1 MTVQKWQETSR
12 AKQAATSKLVETW
25 LPPDFSVDDKLLN
38 VMDVPASCL
47 SHTENEITLLR
58 ATELVERISSGSLKS
73 EDVVKAFCKRAAIA
87 HKLVN
92 CLTEPM
98 FEAAVARSKELDIYF
113 TENKRP
119 FGPLHGLPIS
129 LKDTCNVKGV
139 PTSLGYVGQVDRIA
153 KRDSSLVEILKA
165 AGAVIFTK
173 TNLPTAIFGSETV
186 NNLFGRTTNPRGR
199 NMTPGGSSGGEAS
212 LIALHGSPLGFG
224 TDIGG
229 SIRSPSHF
237 SGLYGLRPSHTRVP
251 HQDVVTSMDGQETI
265 HTVIGPM
272 ANSLQDLELAMRVVA
287 NSNPWLLDPK
297 CAPIPWQ
304 DAEAP
309 KKLCIGV
316 MWDDG
321 IVRPQPPIQRALKEV
336 VEKLE
341 KSGHQIIKWD
351 PLLQKD
357 IVNVWET
364 LFVSDGGQDITIELE
379 KSGEPVLPRIQ
390 RILDRAAPLS
400 TFETWQLQQRKLV
413 IQKEYLDRWNT
424 TVERSTTGRP
434 MDLILTAAKPTVA
447 TEHDKAPVYVGYA
460 AFVNLMDYP
469 SVVLPITQVDP
480 DVDEP
485 KTSAREHWNSDD
497 EQNYAAYDPV
507 VMKGMPV
514 GLQFVGRRLH
524 EENLLAC
531 AKVVEESLNA

>member
-1 MTVQKWQETSR
+1 MTVQKWQEASR

-38 VMDVPASCL
+38 VMDVPAKYL
-47 SHTENEITLLR
+47 SQTDNEITLLR
-58 ATELVERISSGSLKS
+58 ATELVEKLRSGSLKS

-92 CLTEPM
+92 CPTEPM
-98 FEAAVARSKELDIYF
+98 FEAAVARSKELDIYYS
-113 TENKRP
+113 ENKKP

-153 KRDSSLVEILKA
+153 KRDSSVVEILKA

-173 TNLPTAIFGSETV
+173 TNLPTAIF
-186 NNLFGRTTNPRGR
+186 
-199 NMTPGGSSGGEAS
+199 
-212 LIALHGSPLGFG
+212 
-224 TDIGG
+224 
-229 SIRSPSHF
+229 
-237 SGLYGLRPSHTRVP
+237 HTRVP

-272 ANSLQDLELAMRVVA
+272 ANSLQDLELAMQVIA
-287 NSNPWLLDPK
+287 NAKPWLLDPK

-304 DAEAP
+304 NVEMP
-309 KKLCIGV
+309 QKLCIGV

-321 IVRPQPPIQRALKEV
+321 IVQPQPPIQRALKEV

-341 KSGHQIIKWD
+341 KSGHEIIKWE

-364 LFVSDGGQDITIELE
+364 LFVSDGGQDIKIELE
-379 KSGEPVLPRIQ
+379 RSGEPVLPRIQ

-400 TFETWQLQQRKLV
+400 TFETWQLQQRKLI
-413 IQKEYLDRWNT
+413 IQKEYLDRWNA
-424 TVERSTTGRP
+424 TVEQSSTGRP
-434 MDLILTAAKPTVA
+434 MDLILTAAKPTIA

-469 SVVLPITQVDP
+469 SVVIPATQVDP
-480 DVDEP
+480 EVDEP
-485 KTSAREHWNSDD
+485 KLSTREAWNPDD

-531 AKVVEESLNA
+531 AKIVEKALSA

>member
-1 MTVQKWQETSR
+1 MTVQNWQEVSK
-12 AKQAATSKLVETW
+12 AKCAAVSKLVDPW
-25 LPPDFSVDDKLLN
+25 LPPDFVDDDKLLN
-38 VMDVPASCL
+38 VMDIPAKYL
-47 SHTENEITLLR
+47 SRTDNEITLMT
-58 ATELVERISSGSLKS
+58 ATELVEKMSSGSLKC
-73 EDVVKAFCKRAAIA
+73 EDVVKAFCKRAALA

-92 CLTEPM
+92 CLTEPI
-98 FEAAVARSKELDIYF
+98 FEAAVARSKELDIYYA
-113 TENKRP
+113 EHKKP

-153 KRDSSLVEILKA
+153 QRDSSLVEILKA

-199 NMTPGGSSGGEAS
+199 NMTCGGSSGGEAS

-251 HQDVVTSMDGQETI
+251 HQDVVTSMEGQETI

-272 ANSLQDLELAMRVVA
+272 ANSLQDIELAMRVVA
-287 NSNPWLLDPK
+287 DAKPWLLDPK
-297 CAPIPWQ
+297 CAPIPWR
-304 DAEAP
+304 DVEVP
-309 KKLCIGV
+309 RKLCVGV

-321 IVRPQPPIQRALKEV
+321 IVQPQPPIQRALKHV
-336 VEKLE
+336 VESLE
-341 KSGHQIIKWD
+341 KAGHQIINWE
-351 PLLQKD
+351 PMLQKD

-364 LFVSDGGQDITIELE
+364 LFVSDGGQDITIELGR
-379 KSGEPVLPRIQ
+379 SGEPVLPRIQ
-390 RILDRAAPLS
+390 RILDKAHPLS
-400 TFETWQLQQRKLV
+400 TFETWQLQQRKSA
-413 IQKEYLDRWNT
+413 IQKAYLDRWNAT
-424 TVERSTTGRP
+424 LQQSMTGRP
-434 MDLILTAAKPTVA
+434 MDLILTAAKPTIA
-447 TEHDKAPVYVGYA
+447 TTHDQAPVYVGYA
-460 AFVNLMDYP
+460 GFVNLLDYP
-469 SVVLPITQVDP
+469 SVVIPVTEVDP
-480 DVDEP
+480 EIDAP
-485 KTSAREHWNSDD
+485 KSSTRQAWNLDD

-514 GLQFVGRRLH
+514 GLQLVGRRLH
-524 EENLLAC
+524 EENLLAG
-531 AKVVEESLNA
+531 ARQVLESLGA